1 MRQRLRETESR
12 RSSVSSTSSRM
23 SMDVIDVSPQPST
36 SAAASRAAAKDD
48 SPYLRLASSS
58 VGLTPLMRTGKVQ
71 VLEERPKLMGNLQKL
86 SIFAEKPRARV
97 LATNARSIVSSS
109 SYNQEKE
116 NVDHQV
122 ERAQIKELTAAA
134 IAKSDRFKIE
144 NRLKSGA
151 IKRPA
156 PYNPK

>member
-1 MRQRLRETESR
+1 
-12 RSSVSSTSSRM
+12 M
-23 SMDVIDVSPQPST
+23 SIDVIDASPQPST
-36 SAAASRAAAKDD
+36 SAASTRAAVKDD

-86 SIFAEKPRARV
+86 SIFAEKPRTRV
-97 LATNARSIVSSS
+97 LATNMRSIVSSS

-116 NVDHQV
+116 NVEQMA
-122 ERAQIKELTAAA
+122 RAQLTEFAAA
-134 IAKSDRFKIE
+134 AAGTAKSDRFKIE

-151 IKRPA
+151 IKRPT